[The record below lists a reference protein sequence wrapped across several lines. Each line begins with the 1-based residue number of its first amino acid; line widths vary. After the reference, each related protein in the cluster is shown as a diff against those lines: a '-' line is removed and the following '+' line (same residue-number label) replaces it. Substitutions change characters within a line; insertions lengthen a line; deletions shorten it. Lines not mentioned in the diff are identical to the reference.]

1 MSRQRFDSVWD
12 AIEDTAADAASMKA
26 RSAIMMALQEEIA
39 TWNASRMAVAARL
52 GLTEPRLDELLRG
65 TINLFTLDALTG
77 LATAAGLEVTWHVA
91 RKAA

>member
-77 LATAAGLEVTWHVA
+77 LATAAGLEVTWHIA

>member
-26 RSAIMMALQEEIA
+26 RSAIMMALQEELA